1 MTRQERNATVD
12 ALLDELDELRRRIYV
27 SRAFGARA
35 AGLRDLKSEFRSAQ
49 RRLDAVSSSSF

>member
-12 ALLDELDELRRRIYV
+12 ALLGELDELRRRIYV
-27 SRAFGARA
+27 SKAFGARA

-49 RRLDAVSSSSF
+49 RRLEAVSS